1 MRAVEYDMCR
11 AVDKRESWGG
21 GNTCVTWDGDECRV
35 ILFGNQIMRLKIEKK
50 SRKISGEFTS
60 RGFNGTATSSRMNA
74 LLDGCDLLR
83 NLNFRIKM
91 SKGRM
96 WRVPYGGK
104 QEPAESDRIEFTG
117 RY

>member
-1 MRAVEYDMCR
+1 MRAVEYDMCK
-11 AVDKRESWGG
+11 AVDERESWGG
-21 GNTCVTWDGDECRV
+21 GSTCVKWDGNECRV

-60 RGFNGTATSSRMNA
+60 RGFNTAATSSRMNA

-83 NLNFRIKM
+83 NLNFRVKM
-91 SKGRM
+91 SKGQM
-96 WRVPYGGK
+96 WLVPYGGK
-104 QEPAESDRIEFTG
+104 QAPAESDRIEFAG